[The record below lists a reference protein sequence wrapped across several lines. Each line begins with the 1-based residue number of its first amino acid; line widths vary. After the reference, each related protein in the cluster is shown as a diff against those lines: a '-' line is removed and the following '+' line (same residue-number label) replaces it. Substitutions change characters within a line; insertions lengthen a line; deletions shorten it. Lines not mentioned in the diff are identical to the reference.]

1 MIKLTW
7 FTQVVLVSFVIGN
20 LYWLFYPQGVVIESV
35 DSVEVEEIKAEEVAK
50 DSDKANSS
58 EPEEKARVIRS
69 TKTRVKSKILPS
81 GGLLEQTVTTEV
93 TETFSS
99 TLCVPGLQKCQVN
112 SNNFES

>member
-1 MIKLTW
+1 MMKLTR
-7 FTQVVLVSFVIGN
+7 FTQIVLLSFFVGN
-20 LYWLFYPQGVVIESV
+20 LVWLFYPRSEVSSVNDNIGIIE
-35 DSVEVEEIKAEEVAK
+35 EEEEIKEGGRTNS
-50 DSDKANSS
+50 SDKTNSS

-112 SNNFES
+112 